1 VRETP
6 PALKY
11 LPPERL
17 TLDARLQSR
26 DLPDGRLADP
36 EWVEH
41 LTERIKDGDDLGPLE
56 AVEDAAGRVWVF
68 DGFARCLAHRAAETG
83 SVRVLVREGTFA
95 DAKLL
100 SLSANSRHGM
110 NRKEGDKTKAVNTLL
125 DDGQLVRLAE
135 ERARRGGG
143 VYAAVA
149 AMCAVSKALVC
160 YVFDAR
166 GLHAPAGKVV
176 KNPDPPKPPE
186 AGQSISNPG
195 QTQTTAPA
203 STGGDPPA
211 APTDADRGRPPGK
224 TLGSE
229 TGGQGDGSQRDAKL
243 TDPAAEGRRLAES
256 VVRAA
261 GTLAGSLA
269 RYLEHDASKKLRRGK
284 GRELLE
290 RTEGG
295 WTWPALSE
303 LVAAV
308 ERTAPL

>member
-6 PALKY
+6 PACRY

-26 DLPDGRLADP
+26 DLPEGQLADP

-41 LTERIKDGDDLGPLE
+41 LTQRIRDGDDLGPLD
-56 AVEDAAGRVWVF
+56 AVEDAAGRFWVF

-83 SVRVLVREGTFA
+83 SVRVLVRQGTFA

-125 DDGQLVRLAE
+125 DDPALVKLAE
-135 ERARRGGG
+135 DRARRGGG

-160 YVFDAR
+160 HVFDAR

-176 KNPDPPKPPE
+176 TNPDPPKPPE
-186 AGQSISNPG
+186 TGQSKSNPG
-195 QTQTTAPA
+195 QTQTTAPT
-203 STGGDPPA
+203 SPEGDPPA
-211 APTDADRGRPPGK
+211 APTDADRGTPADAEAAGDDPPGVPNP
-224 TLGSE
+224 E
-229 TGGQGDGSQRDAKL
+229 E
-243 TDPAAEGRRLAES
+243 EGRRLAAH

-261 GTLAGSLA
+261 YTLAGLLA

-308 ERTAPL
+308 ERTAPP

>member
-1 VRETP
+1 MRETP

-17 TLDARLQSR
+17 ALDARLQSR
-26 DLPDGRLADP
+26 DLPEGQLADL

-41 LTERIKDGDDLGPLE
+41 LTERIKGGDDLGPLD
-56 AVEDAAGRVWVF
+56 AVEDAAGRFWVF

-83 SVRVLVREGTFA
+83 SVRVLVRQGTFA

-125 DDGQLVRLAE
+125 DDPALLRLAE
-135 ERARRGGG
+135 DRARRGGG
-143 VYAAVA
+143 VYGVIA
-149 AMCAVSKALVC
+149 AMCAVSTSLVRD
-160 YVFDAR
+160 VLIAR
-166 GLHAPAGKVV
+166 GLHAPEGKVV
-176 KNPDPPKPPE
+176 KNPDPPKPPD
-186 AGQSISNPG
+186 AGQNSCGAAQN
-195 QTQTTAPA
+195 QTADGTTR
-203 STGGDPPA
+203 GDPPA
-211 APTDADRGRPPGK
+211 APTDADRGPSPPK
-224 TLGSE
+224 PGSSE
-229 TGGQGDGSQRDAKL
+229 SSQVPPNDRQVSGPP
-243 TDPAAEGRRLAES
+243 DPAAEGRRLAES

-269 RYLEHDASKKLRRGK
+269 RYLEHDASKRLRRGK
-284 GRELLE
+284 GRGLLE

-308 ERTAPL
+308 ERTAPP